1 MKKKLTIIFAVIIS
15 YSLLMS
21 ACGASGA
28 GNTGRKS
35 SSSKTHAASVTKSE
49 GDSSSGDVSGSLA
62 SASNSENDVKSGSG
76 VKGSDSASS
85 TSTSTSSTSTSDSI
99 EPYDYTL
106 EYELLYYWF
115 DDEEGRWVYYP
126 NGTATRNGELV
137 FENRDWCDRPFA
149 YCMVSVNE
157 KGRSWC
163 NLYLDFLAGDGELYI
178 DVSYDRI
185 NGTFD
190 DDKIMTYGGTGG
202 GGILGGDPPPY
213 TVEGCGSD
221 SMTVKSEYEYG
232 RHITYVLKLVR
243 DTRNN

>member
-1 MKKKLTIIFAVIIS
+1 IFAVIIS

-49 GDSSSGDVSGSLA
+49 GDSSSGDVSGSSA
-62 SASNSENDVKSGSG
+62 SASNSENGVKSGSG
-76 VKGSDSASS
+76 VKGSGSASS

-137 FENRDWCDRPFA
+137 FENQGWCDRPYA
-149 YCMVSVNE
+149 YCMVNVDA

-163 NLYLDFLAGDGELYI
+163 NLYLNFLAGVDGEMYI
-178 DVSYDRI
+178 SESYDQI
-185 NGTFD
+185 NGTFYD
-190 DDKIMTYGGTGG
+190 NDLNIYSGIGG
-202 GGILGGDPPPY
+202 GGEGSMFAGGDFPPY
-213 TVEGCGSD
+213 AIEGCGTD
-221 SMTVKSEYEYG
+221 SMTVASVYEYG
-232 RHITYVLKLVR
+232 RHITYVLKLIR